1 MCANI
6 VAHIT
11 GFRILAVNNNIS
23 DRELIKLNFNLVN
36 KLNDET
42 KQRSYNVADICKKL
56 APRFGL
62 NTDEMYTI
70 GLMHDIGK
78 MYIPDAILKKD
89 GALSVLEREI
99 IDLHSY
105 YGYVI
110 LKK

>member
-1 MCANI
+1 M
-6 VAHIT
+6 
-11 GFRILAVNNNIS
+11 
-23 DRELIKLNFNLVN
+23 NFNLVN

-42 KQRSYNVADICKKL
+42 KQRYYNVADICKKL
-56 APRFGL
+56 APRLGL

>member
-1 MCANI
+1 M
-6 VAHIT
+6 
-11 GFRILAVNNNIS
+11 
-23 DRELIKLNFNLVN
+23 
-36 KLNDET
+36 
-42 KQRSYNVADICKKL
+42 ADICKKL
-56 APRFGL
+56 APRLGL
-62 NTDEMYTI
+62 NADEMYTI

-110 LKK
+110 LKIMEYRQIYMCQFYITMDLVKLN